1 MKDEKEKELDGAEK
15 KGAEQPAEQ
24 QELPQQ
30 PREEQKKKKERPKR
44 FGTFFCGAVFG
55 VLLSALLFVLST
67 GYISIPFV
75 GSIILG
81 KDPAAAV
88 TETAS
93 PSEARSVDL
102 NYGKINLKLRTIQTI
117 LNQDYYYTMD
127 EQAMEDGIFTGLMYG
142 LTEEDPYAAYY
153 PASLFAEEINDN
165 RGNYYGIGALMS
177 QDRETN
183 VMTVEQVYPDS
194 PAEKAGL
201 LKGDILKKVN
211 REDVTYMDLS
221 TVVDDYVK
229 GEEGSY
235 VNLTVEREGQEIEL
249 QIMRGKVTIPFVF
262 PSMLSEEQTGGGKI
276 GYIYISGFDEA
287 TVEQFE
293 KAVEDL
299 TRQGAGGIVIDLRDN
314 LGGIMNSA
322 LYMLDYLLPD
332 QDGTYS
338 DHEIDGKDRGRT
350 LVLYTEDKEGRNFA
364 YYAQDGHETE
374 LPLAVLINQNSA
386 SSSEIFAGVLKDY
399 HKALL
404 VGTTTY
410 GKGIVQTEVPL
421 ADGSA
426 VKYTSAQYF
435 TPSGYAVHGKGVEP
449 DLTVEAEE
457 AFLEAGADAENP
469 DPSIDNQLR
478 EALQALGS
486 QAASGE
492 QE

>member
-1 MKDEKEKELDGAEK
+1 M
-15 KGAEQPAEQ
+15 
-24 QELPQQ
+24 
-30 PREEQKKKKERPKR
+30 
-44 FGTFFCGAVFG
+44 
-55 VLLSALLFVLST
+55 
-67 GYISIPFV
+67 
-75 GSIILG
+75 
-81 KDPAAAV
+81 
-88 TETAS
+88 
-93 PSEARSVDL
+93 
-102 NYGKINLKLRTIQTI
+102 
-117 LNQDYYYTMD
+117 
-127 EQAMEDGIFTGLMYG
+127 
-142 LTEEDPYAAYY
+142 
-153 PASLFAEEINDN
+153 
-165 RGNYYGIGALMS
+165 
-177 QDRETN
+177 
-183 VMTVEQVYPDS
+183 
-194 PAEKAGL
+194 
-201 LKGDILKKVN
+201 
-211 REDVTYMDLS
+211 
-221 TVVDDYVK
+221 
-229 GEEGSY
+229 
-235 VNLTVEREGQEIEL
+235 
-249 QIMRGKVTIPFVF
+249 
-262 PSMLSEEQTGGGKI
+262 
-276 GYIYISGFDEA
+276 
-287 TVEQFE
+287 EQFK